1 MEGEELRQTGKVV
14 QLKGK
19 LAVVRFQRSDA
30 CGHCNACFH
39 FGSNEAD
46 IEIDNSCGAGVGDI
60 VAIELHSG
68 SMFKA
73 SAIAYGIPLIGLMLG
88 VFIGSRIS
96 NMFAVIGG
104 VLLCCGT

>member
-1 MEGEELRQTGKVV
+1 MAGEELRQTGKVV
-14 QLKGK
+14 ELKGK

-46 IEIDNSCGAGVGDI
+46 IEIDNSCDAGVGDI

-68 SMFKA
+68 YKSILNSPCNCVLCPRRYA
-73 SAIAYGIPLIGLMLG
+73 
-88 VFIGSRIS
+88 VFIYE
-96 NMFAVIGG
+96 
-104 VLLCCGT
+104 